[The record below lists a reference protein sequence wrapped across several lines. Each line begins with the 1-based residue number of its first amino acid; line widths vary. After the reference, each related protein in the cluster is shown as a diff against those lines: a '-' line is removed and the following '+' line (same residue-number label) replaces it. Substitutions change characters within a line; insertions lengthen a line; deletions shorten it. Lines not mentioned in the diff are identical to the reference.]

1 MYILG
6 SDITIGGKTFGG
18 VNEVKINRSVHLIGA
33 TAMIKVPVTAVL
45 KQKDETVTAIETA
58 KAVKVGDE
66 VSISLGYNGQMNKEF
81 RGYVKQL
88 NYRTP
93 LEIECED
100 AYFLTRSKTV
110 TLSGNMTLKECLQ
123 KCGLSV
129 LHATDLT
136 LKNFVIDTK
145 PVSHVLRKLKTDYGL
160 NIFFDMEDRVI
171 ASRAFDIVS
180 KDVKYQL
187 RYNVIRDDDLKYRLA
202 SDVKL
207 KVKAVCFKKDGTKV
221 EGTIGAEGGVTK
233 TLYFYDVESMAELKT
248 LAEQE
253 LKKYSRDGYEGKIE
267 TFLFPYAEPCM
278 TAVLTD
284 KTYPDRDGRYY
295 VEGVETN
302 FGTNGARRMVS
313 LGIKM

>member
-81 RGYVKQL
+81 RGYVKRL

-100 AYFLTRSKTV
+100 AYYLTRSKTV

-145 PVSHVLRKLKTDYGL
+145 PVSHVLGKLKTDYGL

-171 ASRAFDIVS
+171 AGRAFDIVS